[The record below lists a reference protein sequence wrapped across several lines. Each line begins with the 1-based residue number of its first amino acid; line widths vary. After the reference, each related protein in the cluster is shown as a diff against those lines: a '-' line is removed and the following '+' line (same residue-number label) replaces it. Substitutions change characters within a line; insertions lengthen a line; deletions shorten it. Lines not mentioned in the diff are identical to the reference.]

1 VSIVREVHANGWR
14 VRLDISRQVLR
25 LEVPEAE
32 LNWHQGRWRTTAPP
46 LLPLLPFAAD
56 KPVSAATLLSKAKQF
71 DDSLFAEVEL
81 AAHQG
86 RGRLT
91 GKAKLLRCLAAAL
104 KPAGPGAR
112 TVIHTACELGGVL
125 VRVPED
131 LAEAVRTTKAEFLDD
146 ELLSKPISFY
156 AWLPELSEI
165 FRQDRFLQQPLD
177 AETADDLTRALEE
190 TPGALDAYKA
200 HLRLAARLTNP
211 PRKLGLRDAGKRP
224 PLFPPSRSHEVTLF
238 EKLYEDRPIPDNF
251 ELMTELIRC
260 IRSGKLNLM
269 PTDTSGWYDRQTWS
283 LEPLIAPDR
292 TPERGRLELGK
303 RYREHLEALFRG
315 ALALARETHA
325 KGAGGGR
332 GGYGGPTTPPI
343 WIKPNLTVEPLP
355 TLYARCAAAYAFV
368 RSVLEETFGAD
379 ALNELR
385 RLSPE
390 GASRLGLAEELNGM
404 EKLFLGAAATA
415 RQELGMQSAEVRDPA
430 ASYFS
435 AWRSSIA
442 ADKDL
447 IRDVRM
453 MVPVFYDEQRRK
465 TKVWAVLGWRL
476 TTVEMEY
483 RVPPLILGVEPSRS
497 TSQAR
502 GGAPDILFADEQAEF
517 AEPVMAEVY
526 VSRLLNRDEFRK
538 HCDRFKTRDAILHNL
553 H

>member
-1 VSIVREVHANGWR
+1 VTIIREVHANGWC
-14 VRLDISRQVLR
+14 VRLDVTRQVLR
-25 LEVPEAE
+25 LEVPEPE
-32 LNWHQGRWRTTAPP
+32 PEWHCGRWRTTVPP
-46 LLPLLPFAAD
+46 LLPLLPFRAD
-56 KPVSAATLLSKAKQF
+56 DPVSAATLLSKAKQF
-71 DDSLFAEVEL
+71 DDGLFAAVEL

-104 KPAGPGAR
+104 TRAGPEAR
-112 TVIHTACELGGVL
+112 TIIHTACELGGVL
-125 VRVPED
+125 VRLPDAV
-131 LAEAVRTTKAEFLDD
+131 AEAVRTAKAEFLGN
-146 ELLSKPISFY
+146 ELRSKPISFY
-156 AWLPELSEI
+156 AWFPELSEI
-165 FRQDRFLQQPLD
+165 FRQDRFLQQPLE
-177 AETADDLTRALEE
+177 AECADDLTRALEQ
-190 TPGALDAYKA
+190 TPGVLDAYHA

-211 PRKLGLRDAGKRP
+211 PVNSGVRDAGKCP
-224 PLFPPSRSHEVTLF
+224 PLFPPSRSHEVTLL
-238 EKLYEDRPIPDNF
+238 ERLYEDRPIPDNF
-251 ELMTELIRC
+251 DLMTELIRRV
-260 IRSGKLNLM
+260 RSGKINLI

-292 TPERGRLELGK
+292 TPERCQLEFGK

-325 KGAGGGR
+325 KLGGGGR
-332 GGYGGPTTPPI
+332 GGYGGPIQPPI

-355 TLYARCAAAYAFV
+355 TLYTRCAAAYGFV

-379 ALNELR
+379 ALKGMH

-390 GASRLGLAEELNGM
+390 GASRLGLAEELDGM

-415 RQELGMQSAEVRDPA
+415 RQELGMQSPEVPDPA

-453 MVPVFYDEQRRK
+453 MVPVFYDVQRRR

-476 TTVEMEY
+476 TVVEMEY
-483 RVPPLILGVEPSRS
+483 RVPPFVLTVEPSRS
-497 TSQAR
+497 TGQAR
-502 GGAPDILFADEQAEF
+502 GGAPTILFADERAEF

-526 VSRLLNRDEFRK
+526 VSRLLNRDEFRR
-538 HCDRFKTRDAILHNL
+538 HCDRFKTRDAILGNL